1 MKPSIWT
8 DAFVEL
14 EPEEAVERM
23 AKVGWK
29 YIELADKHWRDVD
42 KRRNPEKDFAVLRKR
57 CEDLGV
63 EILQMH
69 GPMFNPCE
77 EEEKL
82 QGYIATSKRALRWAS
97 ILEIQWVVFHPGC
110 LPMAENEQIA
120 EKIRQQNLAL
130 FQNLS
135 EYAQKLNVGIA
146 VENIFDNEKQGRR
159 TFGAIPPDLL
169 WLIQNTE
176 PGMLGICWDTGHGNI
191 QKLDQYLSIT
201 TLGEHLVATHIA
213 DNDTLKD
220 QHLLPFEGNIDWK
233 AVISGLRD
241 IGYEGLLNLEIG
253 GAVHRVPLGIREA
266 KLRYVLELIT
276 FMIESESF

>member
-14 EPEEAVERM
+14 QPEEAVKRM

-29 YIELADKHWRDVD
+29 YIELADKHWRDID
-42 KRRNPEKDFAVLRKR
+42 KRQNPEQDFAKLKKQCEVLRI
-57 CEDLGV
+57 

-77 EEEKL
+77 EEEQL
-82 QGYIATSKRALRWAS
+82 QGHIATAKRALKWAS
-97 ILEIQWVVFHPGC
+97 ILEVQWVVFHPGC
-110 LPMAENEQIA
+110 VPMAEDEQVA
-120 EKIRQQNLAL
+120 EQVRQKNLLLFHELVADAQRLNIR
-130 FQNLS
+130 
-135 EYAQKLNVGIA
+135 IA

-169 WLIQNTE
+169 WLVQNTA
-176 PGMLGICWDTGHGNI
+176 PGMLGVCWDTGHGNI
-191 QKLDQYLSIT
+191 QKLDQYRAIT
-201 TLGEHLVATHIA
+201 TLGKHLVATHIA
-213 DNDTLKD
+213 DNDTSKD

-241 IGYEGLLNLEIG
+241 IRYDGLFNLEIG
-253 GAVHRVPLGIREA
+253 GAVHKVPIGIRES
-266 KLRYVLELIT
+266 KLRYALELIT